1 MVSRSIDG
9 RLWFTGMV
17 RYLGRLDDWVLLL
30 TTICVTGPRD
40 LPEEKFYAVEDILD
54 DWLWKEPNAQGIDF
68 LGNARGIDFL
78 GVGDARGVDDAVS
91 NWASWQLQEEQWE
104 IFRADWDRFGKGAGP
119 IRNREM
125 LQRVNPDALLAILVP
140 GLLCRGTWDCIEAA
154 MELDIRIYPYRI
166 SL

>member
-17 RYLGRLDDWVLLL
+17 RYLGRLDDWILLL
-30 TTICVTGPRD
+30 TTICVTGSRD
-40 LPEEKFYAVEDILD
+40 LPEEKFYAVEDILESWHFD
-54 DWLWKEPNAQGIDF
+54 KD
-68 LGNARGIDFL
+68 GIDFL

-104 IFRADWDRFGKGAGP
+104 IFRADWDRFGKGAGA

-125 LQRVNPDALLAILVP
+125 LQRTKPDLLVAILVP

-154 MELDIRIYPYRI
+154 MQLDIRIYPYRI
-166 SL
+166 QL